1 MSYEQ
6 PGYMDG
12 TEVAA
17 ADLSAKQFTAVT
29 LSATGY
35 AAIVLATT
43 RFDGILQNKPLAGEA
58 CVVMKNGISK
68 VKAGAAVTK
77 GVEVMCDTTGRAI
90 AAATSGNR
98 AWGVA
103 REAATAADQLIA
115 VEFGFFQ
122 RILP

>member
-1 MSYEQ
+1 MAYES
-6 PGYMDG
+6 PGFMDG

-29 LSATGY
+29 LGASGY
-35 AAIVLATT
+35 AAVVLATT
-43 RFDGILQNKPLAGEA
+43 RVDGILQNKPLAGEA

-68 VKAGAAVTK
+68 MYAGAAITK
-77 GVEVMCDTTGRAI
+77 GAEIMCDTSGRCVT
-90 AAATSGNR
+90 AATTGNR

-103 REAATAADQLIA
+103 REAAGAANVLIA
-115 VEFGFFQ
+115 VEFGFYQ